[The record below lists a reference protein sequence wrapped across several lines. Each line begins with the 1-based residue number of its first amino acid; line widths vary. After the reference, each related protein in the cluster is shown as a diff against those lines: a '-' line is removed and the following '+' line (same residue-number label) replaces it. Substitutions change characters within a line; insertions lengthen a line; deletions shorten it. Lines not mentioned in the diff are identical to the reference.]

1 MDFSVKRH
9 GDTLVVGV
17 PGQLIVANR
26 QQLKERVL
34 DELEKGE
41 RAFLIDLADTG
52 YVDSAGL
59 GALVSLRKK
68 VRERGGEL
76 RLANLNDDLKQ
87 LLRLT
92 KVDTL
97 LPCDVRDD
105 DDDDGSAGRTAPWL
119 PRPPGPLFGASEAEP
134 PRDRPQP

>member
-1 MDFSVKRH
+1 MDFSVERH

-17 PGQLIVANR
+17 RGQLIVANR
-26 QQLKERVL
+26 QQLKECVL

-41 RAFLIDLADTG
+41 RTFLIDLADTG

-68 VRERGGEL
+68 VRERGGDL

-105 DDDDGSAGRTAPWL
+105 HDGSAGRTAPWL
-119 PRPPGPLFGASEAEP
+119 PRPSGPLSGASEADA

>member
-1 MDFSVKRH
+1 MNFSVERH
-9 GDTLVVGV
+9 GNTLVVGV

-26 QQLKERVL
+26 HQLKQRVL

-41 RAFLIDLADTG
+41 RAFLIDFAHTG

-59 GALVSLRKK
+59 GALVSLRKR

-92 KVDTL
+92 KIDTL
-97 LPCDVRDD
+97 LPRDVRDD
-105 DDDDGSAGRTAPWL
+105 DDDGSVGRTAPWL
-119 PRPPGPLFGASEAEP
+119 PRPSGPLFGASEAEA
-134 PRDRPQP
+134 PRDRPRP

>member
-1 MDFSVKRH
+1 MNFSIERH

-17 PGQLIVANR
+17 PGSLIVQNR
-26 QQLKERVL
+26 QELKQLVW
-34 DELEKGE
+34 DELENGAKN
-41 RAFLIDLADTG
+41 FLIDFSRTG
-52 YVDSAGL
+52 YIDSAGL

-68 VRERGGEL
+68 VREQGGEL

-97 LPCDVRDD
+97 LPRDD
-105 DDDDGSAGRTAPWL
+105 RADDDGAGQAAPLPLRPSGPFFGTAEVD
-119 PRPPGPLFGASEAEP
+119 PPH
-134 PRDRPQP
+134 DRPSA

>member
-1 MDFSVKRH
+1 MDFAVERH

-17 PGQLIVANR
+17 PDHLIVQNR
-26 QQLKERVL
+26 QELKQRVL
-34 DELEKGE
+34 DELENGAKN
-41 RAFLIDLADTG
+41 FLIDFSRTG
-52 YVDSAGL
+52 YIDSAGL

-68 VRERGGEL
+68 VREQGGEL

-97 LPCDVRDD
+97 LPRDD
-105 DDDDGSAGRTAPWL
+105 RADDDDGTGRTAPL
-119 PRPPGPLFGASEAEP
+119 PLDPSGPVFGAAEAEP
-134 PRDRPQP
+134 PHDRPSA